1 MKSFLRALLCGGT
14 ALIAACGDATGSGS
28 GRVAI
33 RFGTEPSAG
42 SRAVV
47 DGSNAALSVA
57 AADEVTA
64 AGTNGALKIE
74 DIQLIVSEVTL
85 KRADNDECRHEVK
98 REEARHEGE
107 KRHEENAACKKFE
120 GGPFL
125 VDLPLGGGV
134 VTVLVGDVPSG
145 TFRAVEF
152 EIDDFEADDDDDAA
166 ERQHASAL
174 LTQLR
179 VLYPNAPARAN
190 MIVKGTFT
198 PTNGT
203 PKPFIVYFNAD
214 IEIKQRFE
222 TPLKVENGAGITVR
236 IDPTKWF
243 IRGNQVRDLSALDG
257 KLVEF
262 EFEMRQGF
270 IKVEC
275 DHDR

>member
-1 MKSFLRALLCGGT
+1 MKSLLRVLVCGGT
-14 ALIAACGDATGSGS
+14 AFIAACSDATGSNA

-33 RFGTEPSAG
+33 RFGTEPAAG
-42 SRAVV
+42 ARSLGI
-47 DGSNAALSVA
+47 DGNAALAVA
-57 AADEVTA
+57 LADEVLAT
-64 AGTNGALKIE
+64 GTNGTLKIE
-74 DIQLIVSEVTL
+74 DIQFIVSEVEL
-85 KRADNDECRHEVK
+85 KRAENSECR
-98 REEARHEGE
+98 REHEGDDDDDGDE
-107 KRHEENAACKKFE
+107 CKKFE

-134 VTVLVGDVPSG
+134 VTVLQAEVPAG
-145 TFRAVEF
+145 TFRAIEF
-152 EIDDFEADDDDDAA
+152 EIDDFERDDDDDDA
-166 ERQHASAL
+166 EQNRASAL
-174 LTQLR
+174 FTQLKAA
-179 VLYPNAPARAN
+179 YPNLPARAN
-190 MIVKGTFT
+190 MVVKGVFT
-198 PTNGT
+198 PTTGA
-203 PKPFIVYFNAD
+203 PRPFIVYFNAD

-222 TPLKVENGAGITVR
+222 EPLVVAEGGGVTVR

>member
-1 MKSFLRALLCGGT
+1 MKSFLRVLLCGGT
-14 ALIAACGDATGSGS
+14 AIVAACGDATGSGS

-42 SRAVV
+42 SRTVV

-64 AGTNGALKIE
+64 TGTNGTLKIE

-85 KRADNDECRHEVK
+85 KRAENDDCRHDVK
-98 REEARHEGE
+98 GEEARHEGE
-107 KRHEENAACKKFE
+107 KRREENAECKKFE

-134 VTVLVGDVPSG
+134 VTVLQADVPAG
-145 TFRAVEF
+145 TFRAIKF
-152 EIDDFEADDDDDAA
+152 EIEDFEMDNDDDDA
-166 ERQHASAL
+166 EQHRASAL
-174 LTQLR
+174 FTQLKAA
-179 VLYPNAPARAN
+179 YPNLPAGAN
-190 MIVKGTFT
+190 MVVKGVFT
-198 PTNGT
+198 PTTGA
-203 PKPFIVYFNAD
+203 PRPFIVYFNAD

-222 TPLKVENGAGITVR
+222 EPLVVAEGGGVTVR

-243 IRGNQVRDLSALDG
+243 VNGNRVRDLSALDG

-270 IKVEC
+270 IRVEC
-275 DHDR
+275 DH